1 MLNLANILKYNIIR
15 FIKRE
20 NMEIDLN
27 VKKLSDEFSEAQ
39 IFKVDNKKIV
49 IYNTNDIEILI

>member
-1 MLNLANILKYNIIR
+1 MQNLANILKYNIIR

-27 VKKLSDEFSEAQ
+27 IKKLSDEFSEA
-39 IFKVDNKKIV
+39 
-49 IYNTNDIEILI
+49 